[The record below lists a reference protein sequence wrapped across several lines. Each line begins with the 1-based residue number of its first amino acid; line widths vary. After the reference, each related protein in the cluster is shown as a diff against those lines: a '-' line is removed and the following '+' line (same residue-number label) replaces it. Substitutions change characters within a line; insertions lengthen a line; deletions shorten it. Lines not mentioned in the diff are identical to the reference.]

1 MDLIET
7 SLQNLPDSALL
18 QIAHN
23 PDYKIPINK
32 LVIGKP
38 VLSTD
43 ASTGYMTPELI
54 AESVQDAIT
63 KSSKQWNA
71 GIMGWQVR
79 SLVNVG

>member
-1 MDLIET
+1 VDLIET

-18 QIAHN
+18 QIANN
-23 PDYKIPINK
+23 PDYKSSINK

-38 VLSTD
+38 VLTTD
-43 ASTGYMTPELI
+43 ASTGYMTPELL

-63 KSSKQWNA
+63 KSNGKWNA